1 MVLKRLDHVSIGV
14 FDVEAARQLFCDKLG
29 GELLKDAG
37 DSDAEGFSWITFML
51 GGKKIELVTPHE
63 AGEGGVG
70 RYLEKN
76 GEGFHHLSFSVADL
90 EAAKEFCESKELR
103 VLGYSPEPSGFRHF
117 YLHPK
122 DTFGALIQ
130 IFEETDNS
138 LDMAE

>member
-1 MVLKRLDHVSIGV
+1 MFKRLDHVSIGV
-14 FDVEAARQLFCDKLG
+14 FDIEAAQKLFCDQLG

-37 DSDAEGFSWITFML
+37 SSNDEGFSWITFML
-51 GGKKIELVTPHE
+51 GGKKIELVSPHQ

-76 GEGFHHLSFSVADL
+76 GQGFHHLSFSVEDL
-90 EAAKEFCESKELR
+90 EAAKQFCESNQLR
-103 VLGYSPEPSGFRHF
+103 VLGYSPEPSSFRHF

-130 IFEETDNS
+130 VFEETDNT
-138 LDMAE
+138 LEMAE

>member
-1 MVLKRLDHVSIGV
+1 MFKRLDHVSIGV
-14 FDVEAARQLFCDKLG
+14 FDIEAARKLFCDQLG

-37 DSDAEGFSWITFML
+37 TSNDEGFSWITFML
-51 GGKKIELVTPHE
+51 GGKKIELVTPHQ

-76 GEGFHHLSFSVADL
+76 GEGFHHLSFSVTDL
-90 EAAKEFCESKELR
+90 AAAKEFCDARKLR
-103 VLGYSPEPSGFRHF
+103 VLGYDPESSSFRHF

-130 IFEETDNS
+130 VFEETGNT